1 MRLQMGFLISI
12 WILIQNLYLRKLVRQ
27 LRMELKKSKKFQIYL
42 KKLRKLLTKYKSLD
56 DIIIFGSIVKGRIEP
71 KDIDLALLIKNEL
84 DITKIKQD
92 IKSISSIAD
101 IEVVNSIYNLLWV
114 VLIREGFSVR
124 KNKFLFEIYKL
135 EPIVLYKYSLK
146 KLNPVEKVQF
156 TRGIKRVLKDTRGK
170 FLSRSVVLVP
180 INKKIEFDEFLSTWN
195 LFYETQSY
203 ELFPILRKGEI
214 I

>member
-1 MRLQMGFLISI
+1 
-12 WILIQNLYLRKLVRQ
+12 
-27 LRMELKKSKKFQIYL
+27 
-42 KKLRKLLTKYKSLD
+42 LD